1 MRTIGLKTKM
11 MKTKRARVIALI
23 LGAALIVIAV
33 ILGGIQIS
41 HAYNI
46 YGAAGNKW
54 PFYSAVAIIGI
65 IGIII
70 AVWSVLTTYTIDR
83 LSE

>member
-1 MRTIGLKTKM
+1 M
-11 MKTKRARVIALI
+11 IALI

-46 YGAAGNKW
+46 YGATAHKW
-54 PFYSAVAIIGI
+54 YFYGAVAIIGI
-65 IGIII
+65 IGIILV
-70 AVWSVLTTYTIDR
+70 VWSVLKKETPKKTTP
-83 LSE
+83 

>member
-1 MRTIGLKTKM
+1 MKTKM
-11 MKTKRARVIALI
+11 IALI

-46 YGAAGNKW
+46 YGVTAHKW
-54 PFYSAVAIIGI
+54 YFYGAVAVIGI
-65 IGIII
+65 IGK
-70 AVWSVLTTYTIDR
+70 S
-83 LSE
+83 

>member
-1 MRTIGLKTKM
+1 MKTKM
-11 MKTKRARVIALI
+11 IALI
-23 LGAALIVIAV
+23 LGAVLIVIAV

-54 PFYSAVAIIGI
+54 GFYSAVAIIGI
-65 IGIII
+65 IGIIL
-70 AVWSVLTTYTIDR
+70 AVWSVLKKETPKKTTP
-83 LSE
+83 

>member
-1 MRTIGLKTKM
+1 
-11 MKTKRARVIALI
+11 
-23 LGAALIVIAV
+23 V

-54 PFYSAVAIIGI
+54 GFYSAVAIIGI
-65 IGIII
+65 IGIIL
-70 AVWSVLTTYTIDR
+70 AVWSVLKKETPKKTTP
-83 LSE
+83 

>member
-1 MRTIGLKTKM
+1 M
-11 MKTKRARVIALI
+11 IALI

-46 YGAAGNKW
+46 YGAAGHKW
-54 PFYSAVAIIGI
+54 YFYGAVAIIGI
-65 IGIII
+65 IGIILS
-70 AVWSVLTTYTIDR
+70 VWSVLKKETPKQLKKETPKQTTP
-83 LSE
+83 